1 MTDQPIRYTFDI
13 SDNGDITLNTEES
26 KVPDPQTLDEYIEE
40 RAAIKAADQTSELRR
55 ELEVIRQDSR
65 ELRQKNRRYVDR
77 NAQLMLELET
87 EKSRNR
93 ELSEDVD
100 DLRSRLD
107 DETDKNAQLKTA
119 LNLNSGLLKETA
131 VREDELRRTISHLRE
146 ELDQAEDDRAKLEAD
161 LFLSHRQQDDLRNLL
176 TLERLRQFQI
186 SQSITVEL

>member
-1 MTDQPIRYTFDI
+1 MT
-13 SDNGDITLNTEES
+13 NHL
-26 KVPDPQTLDEYIEE
+26 QTLDEYIEE
-40 RAAIKAADQTSELRR
+40 RAALKAADQTSELRR
-55 ELEVIRQDSR
+55 ELEVMSKDGDQM
-65 ELRQKNRRYVDR
+65 RQKNRRYVDR

-87 EKSRNR
+87 EKSQNR

-107 DETDKNAQLKTA
+107 DETDKNAQLETA
-119 LNLNSGLLKETA
+119 VSLFQSLLKEAA